1 MATIKDNYGLRLSK
15 SDIEQI
21 EFVLNSHDIPF
32 DEKTSGVKIFRDVIS
47 IAYDKSKPKEVI
59 PSEISEKVKALETE
73 NESLK
78 LVLTQN
84 VEKYNDLLQQFE
96 TAKAGKAPDGA
107 IVLNFSTEEKQKLV
121 DVYDL
126 LVIEKKVESYE
137 QLIINFLNTLQKG
150 NLFVLDEND
159 YETLKKIR
167 NNGNA

>member
-47 IAYDKSKPKEVI
+47 IAYDKSKPKEVV
-59 PSEISEKVKALETE
+59 PAETSEKIKALETE

-84 VEKYNDLLQQFE
+84 GEKYNELLQQFE
-96 TAKAGKAPDGA
+96 TAKASKTPDGA
-107 IVLNFSTEEKQKLV
+107 IVLNFSAEEKQKLV
-121 DVYDL
+121 DVYDF
-126 LVIEKKVESYE
+126 LVIEKKVESFE
-137 QLIINFLNTLQKG
+137 QMIMSFLNALQKG
-150 NLFVLDEND
+150 NLFVLDESD
-159 YETLKKIR
+159 YAVLNKSRE
-167 NNGNA
+167 NGNS

>member
-32 DEKTSGVKIFRDVIS
+32 DEKTSGVQIFRDVIS

-59 PSEISEKVKALETE
+59 PSEISAKVKALETE

-84 VEKYNDLLQQFE
+84 GEKYNDLLQQFE
-96 TAKAGKAPDGA
+96 TAKAGKTPDGA

-126 LVIEKKVESYE
+126 LVIEKKVESFE